1 MFENLANLKKIEKL
15 TIFMNNNNLKNLC
28 KLENQSLSEIY
39 LFFEDNLIENIK
51 DFTESVN
58 NIKKL
63 EDL

>member
-1 MFENLANLKKIEKL
+1 MFENLANLNKIEKL
-15 TIFMNNNNLKNLC
+15 TIFINNNNLKNLC
-28 KLENQSLSEIY
+28 KLENQSLSEVS

-51 DFTESVN
+51 DFTESIN